1 MKKYFIFV
9 LISLVLLTVG
19 IVYSHELDGR
29 LVGKVIV
36 LDAGHGGKDKGTS
49 VDNVYESDINLSL
62 VNRLKKELN
71 KHGVGVVLTRNGDYD
86 LSSPNV
92 SRRKKSDF
100 DNRIKLINNSGADLY
115 LSIHMNYLSD
125 SRYYGAQVFYT
136 SGNERLAKDIQD
148 SLISNVNTPLKE
160 KKLSSSIYMYKQLNI
175 PGVLIECGFLSN
187 DKERRLLVT
196 EEYQDKLVNAIVDG
210 LLEYYKKGID

>member
-62 VNRLKKELN
+62 VIKLKNALN
-71 KHGVGVVLTRNGDYD
+71 KHGVDVILTRDGDYD
-86 LSSPNV
+86 LSSPDA

-100 DNRIKLINNSGADLY
+100 DNRIDLINNSGADMY
-115 LSIHMNYLSD
+115 LSIHMNYLID

-136 SGNERLAKDIQD
+136 EGNKELASLLQD
-148 SLISNVNTPLKE
+148 SLIRYVESPLREKELSN
-160 KKLSSSIYMYKQLNI
+160 SIYMYKKLKI

-187 DKERRLLVT
+187 DKERRLLIT
-196 EEYQDKLVNAIVDG
+196 DDYQNKIVNAIVDG
-210 LLEYYKKGID
+210 LLRYY